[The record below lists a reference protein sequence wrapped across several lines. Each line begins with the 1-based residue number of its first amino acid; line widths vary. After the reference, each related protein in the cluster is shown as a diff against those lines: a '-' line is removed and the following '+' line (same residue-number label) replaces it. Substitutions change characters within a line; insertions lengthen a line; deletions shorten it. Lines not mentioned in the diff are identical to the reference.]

1 MARIKK
7 WNEGEFDQVK
17 VKVPKEINKRYKGW
31 LLKEQ
36 KTAQEHL
43 ESEIIKVVVK

>member
-1 MARIKK
+1 MARPLK
-7 WNEGEFDQVK
+7 WIEGEYDQVK

-31 LLKEQ
+31 LTKEQ

-43 ESEIIKVVVK
+43 EAEIIKVVVK